1 MGDSTDAAAERAL
14 DSSLIG
20 GLAWTG
26 AARLLAQ
33 VLSWAAT
40 LLVARLLTESD
51 YGIVGMA
58 TVYLGIVQLINE
70 FGLGAAV
77 IRDQALDE
85 SQCASL
91 GGVSVGLGFFF
102 FAISVLLA
110 RPIAAFFHEPSV
122 TIVIIVLSSTFAITG
137 FRVLPSSL
145 LARDRDFHR
154 LARIDWLEAVI
165 QTITTLALAILGF
178 SYWSLVIGSIVGALV
193 STTLTLLARPH
204 RIQWPVSLR
213 PVVEPL
219 AVGWHVTAS
228 RIGWYVYSNADF
240 AVVGKVLGRVAL
252 GAYTF
257 AWQIASIPVDKTSGI
272 MGRVTLPIFSRVQHD
287 KPALRRYVKA
297 LSEGLALLTFPIAFG
312 LALVASEFVR
322 FLLGEHWLAAIGPLR
337 YLALYA
343 GFRSIMTLFPHILI
357 AIGHTRRNMWLAI
370 ALAIIMPIAFLAGTK
385 WGSTGVALAWF
396 VVYPLV
402 AVPFLVIPTLAAL
415 EMPVLEYLGALWP
428 ATLGTLIMTAAVLAA
443 GSAVPESWQ
452 VGWLFG
458 AKVLAG
464 ALAYGVTVWTT
475 QRARLKGFLQLVRPP
490 A

>member
-1 MGDSTDAAAERAL
+1 MGDSTDAASERAL

-77 IRDQALDE
+77 IRDSALDE
-85 SQCASL
+85 AQCADL
-91 GGVSVGLGFFF
+91 GGVSVALGFFF
-102 FAISVLLA
+102 FALSILLA
-110 RPIAAFFHEPSV
+110 HPLAVFFHEPAV
-122 TIVIIVLSSTFAITG
+122 WLVVVVLSSTFAITG
-137 FRVLPSSL
+137 LRVLPSAL
-145 LARDRDFHR
+145 LARDRNFQR

-165 QTITTLALAILGF
+165 QTIATLALAIAGF
-178 SYWSLVIGSIVGALV
+178 RYWSLVIGSIVGALV
-193 STTLTLLARPH
+193 STTLTIMARPH
-204 RIQWPVSLR
+204 RLAWPSSLR

-219 AVGWHVTAS
+219 SVGWHVTAS

-240 AVVGKVLGRVAL
+240 AVVGRILGRAAL

-272 MGRVTLPIFSRVQHD
+272 MGRVTLPIFSRVQDD

-297 LSEGLALLTFPIAFG
+297 LTEGLALLTFPIAFG
-312 LALVASEFVR
+312 LALVTDEFVR
-322 FLLGEHWLAAIGPLR
+322 FLLGDHWAGAIGPLR
-337 YLALYA
+337 FLALYA
-343 GFRSIMTLFPHILI
+343 GFRSVMTLFPHILI

-370 ALAIIMPIAFLAGTK
+370 ALAVIMPLAFFGATRWGT
-385 WGSTGVALAWF
+385 TGVAVAWLA
-396 VVYPLV
+396 VYPVV
-402 AVPFLVIPTLAAL
+402 AVPFLVLPTLRAIG
-415 EMPVLEYLGALWP
+415 MSPGEYFAALWP
-428 ATLGTLIMTAAVLAA
+428 AILGTLVMTAAVLGA
-443 GSAVPESWQ
+443 GNLVPEAWG
-452 VGWLFG
+452 VGARFFV
-458 AKVLAG
+458 KVGAG
-464 ALAYGVTVWTT
+464 AVAYGATVWTT
-475 QRARLKGFLQLVRPP
+475 NRARLMAFLQLVRAP